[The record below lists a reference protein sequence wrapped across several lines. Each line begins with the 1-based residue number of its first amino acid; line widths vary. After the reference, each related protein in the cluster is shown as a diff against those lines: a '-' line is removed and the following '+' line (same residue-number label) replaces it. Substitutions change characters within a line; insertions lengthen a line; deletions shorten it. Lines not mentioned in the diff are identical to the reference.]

1 MNFPAKV
8 LITLFVSFVVMVFEQ
23 TVTKEARAE
32 IRFVIREY
40 QELVQLLSLI
50 RKTDDSA
57 VLATRLRG
65 LRTLL
70 VTLRGGFFGGEE
82 RVEYQV
88 AKHFKTLTK
97 LIEKQ
102 RFSLSSS
109 LSPPVL
115 KQVDDLL
122 EKARV
127 HEATLEVLGA
137 RGGEIEVTI
146 NQALKCNNDQECAH
160 LMGSIANLIK
170 KAITADQG
178 LELCLKRLMTLVSA
192 KNTTPLA
199 RAALN

>member
-8 LITLFVSFVVMVFEQ
+8 LITLFVSFVVMVLENS
-23 TVTKEARAE
+23 VSNEANVE
-32 IRFVIREY
+32 IRYVIREY
-40 QELVQLLSLI
+40 RELATLLSLI
-50 RKTDDSA
+50 RKTSDSA

-65 LRTLL
+65 LRRLL

-88 AKHFKTLTK
+88 ARHFKTLTH

-102 RFSLSSS
+102 RSSLSSS
-109 LSPPVL
+109 VVN
-115 KQVDDLL
+115 QVDELL

-146 NQALKCNNDQECAH
+146 NQALRCNNDQECAH
-160 LMGSIANLIK
+160 LMRSIENLIR

-192 KNTTPLA
+192 KNTSPLA
-199 RAALN
+199 RATLN